1 MEDKNNIINE
11 VGEEEKKEENT
22 QNNIQNEK
30 EEIVKNNI
38 QNEQQEK
45 NNIEIEKQENNNIQ
59 NEKQENGIKKSTTQV
74 EIKKPIMSEAE
85 YQNMIMK
92 RKLMTKNSKYKPM
105 KLLFGKQKKPLNLSN
120 SVQITNPNINN
131 INNTNIQINNYT
143 TYLTTTESIKEE
155 QYQNDGK
162 TLMVENP
169 LYYSM
174 KKLDFKNKNE
184 YLNKIMILYIKKINE
199 FEDIFHFTYDYLSF
213 IIKLFDK
220 LCQPYISFLKNLFIT
235 RIKPNLKYF
244 QNIIPIYQEF
254 AMQLIMIENNNRV
267 DINNKE
273 SNLINSVKKMNITN
287 ADNVNL
293 TSNNIQNIILNNP
306 LYIKI
311 DTIESK
317 FNEVSNKMNLYVN
330 KLIKR
335 RDKFNIKYKNQIEP
349 YFIGIKERLNNL
361 SLFYEYLLSSRDF
374 LFIEY
379 YIKFNTNKIYNKI
392 SQFLI
397 NMDLL
402 FKSSQNLFC
411 DYLALLNNLVKSFY
425 NDNKN
430 VFNISSLLPKKLVIN
445 LDIIMKSSNIRKN
458 IDKRFEFDKVIEHC
472 MNFKI
477 INDINH
483 SLLNYRD
490 NLIKYNYVKNDEI
503 EEIINFN
510 LIKYN
515 SSENFIQFLMRL
527 IPEKFMLKFNE
538 MIELQLDIK
547 KNSGIIKGYTNSLLI
562 ITYQGHIFLFDKSKK
577 LEKNKKEE
585 KESNNNKK
593 MSRKEIINSI
603 MLEDNKKVEIN
614 TNEKSDNNDLYEF
627 IANDKLTDVYIR
639 KNFGMEKLASNPNKK
654 LMQFYENLFD
664 FRQYKPIIVDLLSD
678 DNMNKLINI
687 ISANKFL

>member
-1 MEDKNNIINE
+1 MEDKNIINE

-59 NEKQENGIKKSTTQV
+59 NEKQENGIKKSITQV

-85 YQNMIMK
+85 YQNMIKK

-120 SVQITNPNINN
+120 SVQITNPN

-254 AMQLIMIENNNRV
+254 ALQLIMIENNNRV

-287 ADNVNL
+287 ADNLNL
-293 TSNNIQNIILNNP
+293 TSNNIQNII
-306 LYIKI
+306 I
-311 DTIESK
+311 
-317 FNEVSNKMNLYVN
+317 
-330 KLIKR
+330 
-335 RDKFNIKYKNQIEP
+335 
-349 YFIGIKERLNNL
+349 
-361 SLFYEYLLSSRDF
+361 
-374 LFIEY
+374 
-379 YIKFNTNKIYNKI
+379 
-392 SQFLI
+392 
-397 NMDLL
+397 
-402 FKSSQNLFC
+402 
-411 DYLALLNNLVKSFY
+411 
-425 NDNKN
+425 
-430 VFNISSLLPKKLVIN
+430 
-445 LDIIMKSSNIRKN
+445 
-458 IDKRFEFDKVIEHC
+458 
-472 MNFKI
+472 
-477 INDINH
+477 
-483 SLLNYRD
+483 
-490 NLIKYNYVKNDEI
+490 
-503 EEIINFN
+503 
-510 LIKYN
+510 
-515 SSENFIQFLMRL
+515 
-527 IPEKFMLKFNE
+527 
-538 MIELQLDIK
+538 
-547 KNSGIIKGYTNSLLI
+547 
-562 ITYQGHIFLFDKSKK
+562 
-577 LEKNKKEE
+577 
-585 KESNNNKK
+585 
-593 MSRKEIINSI
+593 
-603 MLEDNKKVEIN
+603 
-614 TNEKSDNNDLYEF
+614 
-627 IANDKLTDVYIR
+627 
-639 KNFGMEKLASNPNKK
+639 
-654 LMQFYENLFD
+654 
-664 FRQYKPIIVDLLSD
+664 
-678 DNMNKLINI
+678 
-687 ISANKFL
+687 